1 MRPEFAASSPARPMF
16 GSAVANRSPA
26 PVNHQPRACRQNSR
40 SLPVRSWTIENLRT
54 TFGIHNRV
62 QARERCAVQPMN
74 RNHVSV
80 LLFLFLASALFEAHA
95 QVDGKSL
102 AEKLDFARDA
112 KLLIVHADDVGV
124 THSVNA
130 ATIKALD
137 TGLVN
142 SASIMVPCP
151 WFPEIADYAK
161 AHPDLDFGLHLTLTS
176 ERVYY
181 RWGPVASKNKVPSL
195 LDENGYFHHD
205 WTATTR
211 INPKE
216 VELEL
221 RAQIDRAYAMGVR
234 PTHIDSH
241 QYRLYEN
248 GKDLFE
254 VVLRLAHEF
263 KLPVFIARDWF
274 ADHPYLE
281 SSLTPADFVLDH
293 TVTIAPTVPPEKWAE
308 FYKTALK
315 NLQPGVTEFVIHLAF
330 ADDEMKA
337 ATRERETWG
346 AAWRQRDFDFFT
358 SPEFRQLL
366 QEQNIKLVTWRELAR
381 ARQ

>member
-1 MRPEFAASSPARPMF
+1 M
-16 GSAVANRSPA
+16 
-26 PVNHQPRACRQNSR
+26 
-40 SLPVRSWTIENLRT
+40 SL
-54 TFGIHNRV
+54 
-62 QARERCAVQPMN
+62 
-74 RNHVSV
+74 
-80 LLFLFLASALFEAHA
+80 LLFFILAGLLRESHA
-95 QVDGKSL
+95 QLNGKSL
-102 AEKLDFARDA
+102 AEKLGFPRDA

-137 TGLVN
+137 TGLVT

-161 AHPDLDFGLHLTLTS
+161 SHPDLDLGLHLTLTS

-181 RWGPVASKNKVPSL
+181 RWGPVAAKDKVPSL
-195 LDENGYFHHD
+195 VDENGYFHHD
-205 WTATTR
+205 WSATTR
-211 INPKE
+211 INPKD

-221 RAQIDRAYAMGVR
+221 RAQIDRAYAMGVH
-234 PTHIDSH
+234 PTHLDSH

-254 VVLRLAHEF
+254 VLLRVAHDY

-274 ADHPYLE
+274 ADRSYLE
-281 SSLTPADFVLDH
+281 SSLSSADIVLDH
-293 TVTIAPTVPPEKWAE
+293 TVTIAPNVPPEKWAE
-308 FYKTALK
+308 FYTTVLK

-337 ATRERETWG
+337 ATRERDTWG

-358 SPEFRQLL
+358 SPAFRQLL
-366 QEQNIKLVTWRELAR
+366 QEQNIKLITWRELAR
-381 ARQ
+381 AAQP

>member
-1 MRPEFAASSPARPMF
+1 M
-16 GSAVANRSPA
+16 NRS
-26 PVNHQPRACRQNSR
+26 RIS
-40 SLPVRSWTIENLRT
+40 T
-54 TFGIHNRV
+54 
-62 QARERCAVQPMN
+62 
-74 RNHVSV
+74 
-80 LLFLFLASALFEAHA
+80 LLFFFIAITLFDAHA
-95 QVDGKSL
+95 QSGGKSL
-102 AEKLDFARDA
+102 AEKLGYPRDS
-112 KLLIVHADDVGV
+112 KLLMVHADDVGV

-130 ATIKALD
+130 ATIMALD

-142 SASIMVPCP
+142 SASLMVPCP

-161 AHPDLDFGLHLTLTS
+161 SHPAVDFGLHLTLTS
-176 ERVYY
+176 ERVSY
-181 RWGPVASKNKVPSL
+181 RWSPVASNDKVPSL

-211 INPKE
+211 IDPKE

-234 PTHIDSH
+234 PTHLDSH

-254 VVLRLAHEF
+254 VVLRLAHDY
-263 KLPVFIARDWF
+263 KLPVFVARDWF

-281 SSLTPADFVLDH
+281 TSLTSADIVLDH
-293 TVTIAPTVPPEKWAE
+293 TVTIAPSVPPEKWTE
-308 FYKTALK
+308 FYKTTLK

-337 ATRERETWG
+337 ATRERDTW
-346 AAWRQRDFDFFT
+346 ATFLRM
-358 SPEFRQLL
+358 SFRAILFL
-366 QEQNIKLVTWRELAR
+366 KAFVRMECRHVGST
-381 ARQ
+381 

>member
-1 MRPEFAASSPARPMF
+1 MRNRTFPLAGVSLLLLLHAPHLAGQTASDASVPKDA
-16 GSAVANRSPA
+16 
-26 PVNHQPRACRQNSR
+26 PRA
-40 SLPVRSWTIENLRT
+40 
-54 TFGIHNRV
+54 
-62 QARERCAVQPMN
+62 
-74 RNHVSV
+74 
-80 LLFLFLASALFEAHA
+80 
-95 QVDGKSL
+95 QVNTKSL
-102 AEKLDFARDA
+102 AEKLGFARDA

-124 THSVNA
+124 KHSVNA

-142 SASIMVPCP
+142 SASLMVPCP

-161 AHPDLDFGLHLTLTS
+161 SHPTADFGLHLTLTS

-181 RWGPVASKNKVPSL
+181 RWSPVASKDKVPSL
-195 LDENGYFHHD
+195 VDENSYFHHD
-205 WTATTR
+205 WDAAPR

-234 PTHIDSH
+234 PTHLDSH

-254 VVLRLAHEF
+254 VVLRLAHEY
-263 KLPVFIARDWF
+263 KLPVFVARDWF
-274 ADHPYLE
+274 ADHTYLE
-281 SSLTPADFVLDH
+281 SSVTPADIVLDH
-293 TVTIAPTVPPEKWAE
+293 TVTIPPAISPEKWAG
-308 FYKTALK
+308 FYQAAPR

-330 ADDEMKA
+330 ADDEMIA
-337 ATRERETWG
+337 ATRERDTWG

-358 SPEFRQLL
+358 SQEFRQLL
-366 QEQNIKLVTWRELAR
+366 REQNIKLVTWRELAH
-381 ARQ
+381 AAAQ